1 MGVAE
6 QGHLGPA
13 GGGGIGERIQI
24 VFYAVHMAVGI
35 EDDDLIEGGQTVQR
49 LQCAKIAVSGHRIDL
64 HFRVERQGLFQI
76 AQTVAEKDHGGRVAF
91 RMKNALDSS
100 GAVVAVTQDQK
111 FRHGTTSS

>member
-1 MGVAE
+1 MSAVWERFMLTTLAIESKLPRSCFFREISLANYAKCDIMVQAVRKSFDGTERSLSMSNEKLKNTVQSAVAE
-6 QGHLGPA
+6 A
-13 GGGGIGERIQI
+13 EK
-24 VFYAVHMAVGI
+24 V
-35 EDDDLIEGGQTVQR
+35 
-49 LQCAKIAVSGHRIDL
+49 
-64 HFRVERQGLFQI
+64 